1 MKQCA
6 CRVDIR
12 SEANNAEIDKLCS
25 EFDCLG
31 DLVFKTIEPRS
42 QSLDKTF
49 AETVKKFKSSLE
61 AVVNVAQKVVRKKER
76 DLKERKDK
84 NLIIFE
90 IAEADRENIR
100 AVVGK
105 LLQECSI
112 KKTNN
117 FDNIFRLEQLNK
129 NNSTN

>member
-1 MKQCA
+1 M
-6 CRVDIR
+6 
-12 SEANNAEIDKLCS
+12 
-25 EFDCLG
+25 
-31 DLVFKTIEPRS
+31 
-42 QSLDKTF
+42 
-49 AETVKKFKSSLE
+49 
-61 AVVNVAQKVVRKKER
+61 
-76 DLKERKDK
+76 KERKDK

-129 NNSTN
+129 NNSTNSKAKVRLLKPVTDKQD